1 MEEQLASQPYS
12 STDSDFENIVDI
24 SPFPI
29 MIQKMGVIKYANL
42 LCVEMFG
49 LTKAEE
55 LIGQN
60 FLNFTIPEDR
70 QKVIDTVTASERSS
84 TARNTIVKARILT
97 GKNEIVTTES
107 KSSPIKFRGED
118 CRLVVAYNYDII
130 SKYEQ
135 ELEEKNL
142 LLEKITELIPDSI
155 AIVDGTSGEMLY
167 ENKSL
172 LGILGYTEADLNG
185 MPVIKFIS
193 TLIHND
199 DRPKLVQSSKF
210 LLNKDNQGK
219 YIAIEFRMLD
229 KNGHWRWILSRST
242 NMRGGM
248 GEAHSINFGIAQDIT
263 VLKEAEQQ
271 LSESRQIIEKVTN
284 TIPDHISIF
293 DIELSKAIFHN
304 YYFGELLGYNESDK
318 LSNMFDYFTPDYK
331 ETALELFS
339 KVPVLKE
346 GETLST
352 VGKYL
357 HRNGSVKYLLS
368 RITPFQL
375 NDKGHVKQ
383 IITSTIDVTELKETE
398 LKLLRSEKL
407 YKTIAENIPNGS
419 VIAFDKDLRFTLAE
433 GPLLQRQN
441 FKKEEI
447 IGKTAYDSAPGGV
460 SWKYMIPY
468 FQNVLKGKSYYLE
481 VPDAN
486 YFYHILLK
494 PLYDGEEIYGGINI
508 TLDVKEIKDTKTELT
523 KSEDARKAL
532 LLGLPDM
539 VFLMDFTGRVLDF
552 YPNNQ
557 FKEIFE
563 SVDFVN
569 KNARE
574 VLPEKH
580 YETVMRL
587 LTEAIDTGQVQ
598 TYEHT
603 YIEGD
608 VKLFFEFRVVSISNT
623 QVVVIVRDVT
633 KLRIAQN
640 ELNDKLNELSVKNIE
655 LEKYITSN
663 AELEKFAYIA
673 SHDLREPVRSIIGFA
688 QLVQK
693 RNENTISSESVEY
706 LDNIISSGHR
716 MYSLI
721 HGLLEYSRISANEKV
736 FKKHNLNNI
745 LKKVRA
751 DIQAAAYE
759 TEAEINIPELPE
771 IYCDELQIRQLF
783 QNLISNSIKFRRND
797 VKPVI
802 NISVTAKDGF
812 WLFELQDNG
821 IGIDMKYK
829 EQVFHIFSRLHTV
842 DKYSGSG
849 IGLAL
854 CKKIIERHNGDIW
867 LESVPGV
874 GTRFFFTIPVNNI

>member
-1 MEEQLASQPYS
+1 VEEPLASQPYS

-29 MIQKMGVIKYANL
+29 MIQKMGVIKYANV

-49 LTKAEE
+49 LNKAEE
-55 LIGQN
+55 LIGRN
-60 FLNFTIPEDR
+60 FLDFTVPEDR
-70 QKVIDTVTASERSS
+70 QKVIDTVTASEQSF
-84 TARNTIVKARILT
+84 TARNSIVKARILT

-130 SKYEQ
+130 SKYEH

-155 AIVDGTSGEMLY
+155 AIVDGTSGTIIY

-172 LGILGYTEADLNG
+172 LGILGYTDADLNG
-185 MPVIKFIS
+185 MPLIKFIS
-193 TLIHND
+193 TLIHTD

-210 LLNKDNQGK
+210 LLNTDNHGK

-242 NMRGGM
+242 NMRGGT
-248 GEAHSINFGIAQDIT
+248 GASHNINFGIAQDIT
-263 VLKEAEQQ
+263 ALKETEQQ
-271 LSESRQIIEKVTN
+271 LSESRQLIEKVTH
-284 TIPDHISIF
+284 TIPDHISIYDF
-293 DIELSKAIFHN
+293 KLGKPIFHN
-304 YYFGELLGYNESDK
+304 YYFGEVLGYDESNR
-318 LSNMFDYFTPDYK
+318 LLNMFDYFAPDYK
-331 ETALELFS
+331 ETAIELFS
-339 KVPVLKE
+339 KIPTLKE
-346 GETLST
+346 GETIST

-357 HRNGSVKYLLS
+357 HCNGSVKYLLS
-368 RITPFQL
+368 RVTPFQI
-375 NDKGHVKQ
+375 NDNGTVKQ
-383 IITSTIDVTELKETE
+383 IISSTIDVTELKETE

-419 VIAFDKDLRFTLAE
+419 VIAFDKDLKFTLAE
-433 GPLLQRQN
+433 GPLLQKQN
-441 FKKEEI
+441 FRKEEI
-447 IGKTAYDSAPGGV
+447 IGKTAYQSTPGGI
-460 SWKYMIPY
+460 SWQYLIPY
-468 FQNVLKGKSYYLE
+468 FQNVLNGKSYYLE

-494 PLYDGEEIYGGINI
+494 PLYDGEEIYGGLNI

-563 SVDFVN
+563 TANFVG
-569 KNARE
+569 KNANE
-574 VLPEKH
+574 VLPKQH
-580 YETVMRL
+580 CDTVMRL
-587 LTEAIDTGQVQ
+587 LTEAINTGQVQ
-598 TYEHT
+598 TYEHA

-640 ELNDKLNELSVKNIE
+640 ELNDKLNELSVKNVE

-673 SHDLREPVRSIIGFA
+673 SHDLREPVRSVIGFA

-693 RNENTISSESVEY
+693 RNENIISAESVEY

-736 FKKHNLNNI
+736 FKKHNLNTI
-745 LKKVRA
+745 LKKVKA

-759 TEAEINIPELPE
+759 TEAEINIAELPE
-771 IYCDELQIRQLF
+771 VYCDELQIRQLF
-783 QNLISNSIKFRRND
+783 QNLISNSIKFRRNNT
-797 VKPVI
+797 KPII
-802 NISVTAKDGF
+802 NVSVTQKDDC
-812 WLFELQDNG
+812 WLFELEDNG

-829 EQVFHIFSRLHTV
+829 DQVFHIFSRLHTI

-854 CKKIIERHNGDIW
+854 CKKIVERHNGEIW
-867 LESVPGV
+867 LTSVPDE
-874 GTRFFFTIPVNNI
+874 GTHFFFTIPLSNN